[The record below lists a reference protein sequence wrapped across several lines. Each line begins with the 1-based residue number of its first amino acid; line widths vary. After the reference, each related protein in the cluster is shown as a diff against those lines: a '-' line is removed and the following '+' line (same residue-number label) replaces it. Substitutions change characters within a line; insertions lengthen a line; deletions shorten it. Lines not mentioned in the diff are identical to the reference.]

1 MAKHTVHD
9 PTLQQ
14 SVRADNLLIQ
24 QVVQRDVTAF
34 TELYDRYAQ
43 PIYVMAIYMVGHPEA
58 EEVVQEVFLRL
69 WHKADQFDATRGSF
83 KSWLMS
89 VGRNYMLD
97 QLKRRSH
104 EWRLRQVEQVDRLL
118 SEAKDMNADV
128 VAEVWARERRSII
141 LRALQALPAEQ
152 RQAIVLAY
160 FGGLSQS
167 TIARQLDW
175 PLGTVKKRIR
185 LGLQKL
191 RTALRQHEGQAGSGD
206 RSIM

>member
-14 SVRADNLLIQ
+14 SLRADNLLIQ

-43 PIYVMAIYMVGHPEA
+43 PVYVMAIYMVGHPEA
-58 EEVVQEVFLRL
+58 EEVVEVFLRL

>member
-14 SVRADNLLIQ
+14 SLRADNLLIQ

-43 PIYVMAIYMVGHPEA
+43 PVYVMAIYMVGHPEA

-167 TIARQLDW
+167 AIARQLDW

-191 RTALRQHEGQAGSGD
+191 RTVLRHHEGQAGSGD

>member
-1 MAKHTVHD
+1 MAKPTVHD
-9 PTLQQ
+9 PTPQQ
-14 SVRADNLLIQ
+14 SVQTDNLLTH

-43 PIYVMAIYMVGHPEA
+43 PVYVMAIYMVGHAEA
-58 EEVVQEVFLRL
+58 EEAVQEIFLRL
-69 WHKADQFDATRGSF
+69 WHKADRFDAARGTF

-104 EWRLRQVEQVDRLL
+104 EWRLRQVEQVDHLL
-118 SEAKDMNADV
+118 SEAKDLNADV

-141 LRALQALPAEQ
+141 LRALQTLPAEQ

-167 TIARQLDW
+167 AIARQLDW

-206 RSIM
+206 R